1 MYQKTKG
8 FLCMLL
14 GIFFVLGFSGTAKV
28 SAAQGV
34 LAHETLHMYAGASV
48 DMDEEISDPTYR
60 IQKITIVTPENSDS
74 IVVSNKHILKAK
86 NAGTTTAQITLVSTK
101 NEEETLDCQVM
112 IIVHEVEKLTM
123 AYGSATRLA
132 AFDYYNPY
140 QEKYT
145 FSNQGAV
152 FNQDY
157 QVVVRGL
164 KTVDVHVTKNNKT
177 FLVAQITVEALSLKN
192 AVVARAVNTT
202 PYQTEVLGYTA
213 LGSEKISYISDNTA
227 IADAAEAV
235 VPKKV
240 GTCNITVRFTAA
252 NDDTAD
258 LPMQF
263 IVTNPSFT
271 QKRVILAKGLSKQV
285 SLRGCSAYSTIENTQ
300 PKGTKAYFKNNNT
313 IYAKAAGI
321 VKLYLVV
328 DGKQVEIDV
337 IVSNPRFT
345 QNAVAMYKGASKN
358 LSIAGLQKGYSKISF
373 RSLNKKLMTIS
384 KSGKIKAKKV
394 GYGYIEVTSDG
405 KTFRVLVQIAKKKA
419 YQATRK
425 AIQISKRKTTYSQ
438 ARRMS
443 KKYYDCSSLVSRVYR
458 QYGQYF
464 GQRRGW
470 SPVAAGIGYWCTN
483 HKKVLFKKAASY
495 KTLLPGDLIFYSYE
509 KNGRYR
515 NISHIEMYV
524 GNGKNVSASSSYGRV
539 VHYDYHTSCTVLIAR
554 PCK

>member
-74 IVVSNKHILKAK
+74 IVVSNKHILEAK

-235 VPKKV
+235 CASCSAQPLLRIWYENSCEFCPKLRRRAAAAARSRPDRKPQKNRQAV
-240 GTCNITVRFTAA
+240 LCTARAASVWQGRTMNGSRAKPVRVFPP
-252 NDDTAD
+252 
-258 LPMQF
+258 LLRG
-263 IVTNPSFT
+263 
-271 QKRVILAKGLSKQV
+271 QKR
-285 SLRGCSAYSTIENTQ
+285 CSRS
-300 PKGTKAYFKNNNT
+300 G
-313 IYAKAAGI
+313 
-321 VKLYLVV
+321 
-328 DGKQVEIDV
+328 D
-337 IVSNPRFT
+337 
-345 QNAVAMYKGASKN
+345 AS
-358 LSIAGLQKGYSKISF
+358 
-373 RSLNKKLMTIS
+373 
-384 KSGKIKAKKV
+384 
-394 GYGYIEVTSDG
+394 
-405 KTFRVLVQIAKKKA
+405 
-419 YQATRK
+419 
-425 AIQISKRKTTYSQ
+425 
-438 ARRMS
+438 
-443 KKYYDCSSLVSRVYR
+443 
-458 QYGQYF
+458 
-464 GQRRGW
+464 
-470 SPVAAGIGYWCTN
+470 
-483 HKKVLFKKAASY
+483 
-495 KTLLPGDLIFYSYE
+495 
-509 KNGRYR
+509 
-515 NISHIEMYV
+515 
-524 GNGKNVSASSSYGRV
+524 
-539 VHYDYHTSCTVLIAR
+539 
-554 PCK
+554 